1 MATHSLSHLSS
12 LSDASIERGLAERV
26 ARERSATA
34 DQLVYLAE
42 FDARRLYAPAG
53 FESMFAYCLRALRFS
68 EDEAYK
74 RIRAARAARRFPAIF
89 DRVAAGRL
97 HLAAVVLLAPFL
109 TMGNA
114 DELLA
119 AGEHRT
125 KAEIQQ
131 LLAARFPQPDLP
143 ARIEAVRSATPG
155 EASRDAQLVPEPVGA
170 SRSPIKAE
178 LVPEPVGMTSSEQAL
193 ALPARED
200 AALPP
205 HAEPRLTPG
214 PAEAPAP
221 APTVPAL
228 SPWTA
233 PPSAPRPRVTPLS
246 VERFALQCTVSRET
260 HDKLCRAKALLGHQ
274 VPGGNLADVLDR
286 ALDALIEKLEK
297 RKFAATARPRRTPTP
312 RPDAPPSNPRRVPA
326 AAKRAVWKRDGGR
339 CTFVSRHGRRC
350 EARSGLELDHEIPVA
365 RGGRATTGN
374 LRLRCRAHNQME
386 AEREFGA
393 GYVEH
398 RRQAARE
405 AMEQRRRGKQ
415 AHARAAADR
424 HGATVDRAKHDAV
437 SGARAGGRRAQPR
450 TRATHTPSPSGTI
463 TASS

>member
-1 MATHSLSHLSS
+1 MATHSLSHLS
-12 LSDASIERGLAERV
+12 DASIARGLAERV

-53 FESMFAYCLRALRFS
+53 FESMFAYCMRALRFS

-97 HLAAVVLLAPFL
+97 HLTAVVLLAPFL
-109 TMGNA
+109 TTGNA

-143 ARIEAVRSATPG
+143 ARIEALRSAAPS
-155 EASRDAQLVPEPVGA
+155 EASREAQLVPEPVG
-170 SRSPIKAE
+170 
-178 LVPEPVGMTSSEQAL
+178 MTNSEQAL
-193 ALPARED
+193 ALSARED
-200 AALPP
+200 AALSL

-221 APTVPAL
+221 APTAPAL
-228 SPWTA
+228 SPWTI
-233 PPSAPRPRVTPLS
+233 PPPAPRPRVMPLS
-246 VERFALQCTVSRET
+246 AERFALQCTVSRET

-274 VPGGNLADVLDR
+274 VPGGDLAAVLDR
-286 ALDALIEKLEK
+286 ALDALIERLEK
-297 RKFAATARPRRTPTP
+297 RKFAATARPRRTRTT
-312 RPDAPPSNPRRVPA
+312 RPDARPSNPRHVPA
-326 AAKRAVWKRDGGR
+326 AVKRAVWKRDGGR

-350 EARSGLELDHEIPVA
+350 EARSGLEFDHEVPVA

-374 LRLRCRAHNQME
+374 LRLRCRAHNQHE
-386 AEREFGA
+386 AEREFGT
-393 GYVEH
+393 GFMNG
-398 RRQAARE
+398 R
-405 AMEQRRRGKQ
+405 
-415 AHARAAADR
+415 RAAARDA
-424 HGATVDRAKHDAV
+424 ATGRLRAAAAV
-437 SGARAGGRRAQPR
+437 ARAVAGREQQSQSKGVPR
-450 TRATHTPSPSGTI
+450 PLAG
-463 TASS
+463 